1 MPTPTMDLLLWNLQP
16 PPGRRSWHGGP
27 TPVGAL
33 RGVSAEQAAW
43 RPTPRR
49 KSVWEMALHIAYW
62 KYTVR
67 RHLVADVVPRFPRT
81 PANFPAQADPA
92 DEAAWARDV
101 ALLRSEHA
109 ALVAAMRELSE
120 RRLGAIPPLGKRWTY
135 GELALGIAAHDAYH
149 TGQIQLLKRL
159 WEERALLGRGAARG

>member
-1 MPTPTMDLLLWNLQP
+1 MPSPTIALLLWNLQP

-27 TPVGAL
+27 TPVGAV
-33 RGVSAEQAAW
+33 RGVSAAQASW

-49 KSVWEMALHIAYW
+49 KSVWEMVLHIAYW

-67 RHLVADVVPRFPRT
+67 RHLSPTPVPRFPRS
-81 PANFPAQADPA
+81 PSNFPSQPDPA
-92 DEAAWARDV
+92 DDDAWARDV
-101 ALLRSEHA
+101 ALLRREHA
-109 ALVAAMRELSE
+109 ALVTALGSLSE
-120 RRLGAIPPLGKRWTY
+120 RRLGRIPALGKRWTF

-159 WEERALLGRGAARG
+159 WEERTMLGRRGPGG